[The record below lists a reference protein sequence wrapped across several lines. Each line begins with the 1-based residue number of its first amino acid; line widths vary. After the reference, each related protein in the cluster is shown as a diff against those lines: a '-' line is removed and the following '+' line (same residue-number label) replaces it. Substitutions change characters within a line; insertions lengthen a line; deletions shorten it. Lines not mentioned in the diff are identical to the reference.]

1 MFKEMT
7 VDKNRLDE
15 LRQLVEQVMYAP
27 TKQEAQHSIRRLEFM
42 ASSIKGEVDRYF
54 SGKLGEVISYAKEA
68 SGRVKN
74 KDHWISCV
82 EQCWYV
88 FENGVKEVNETKT

>member
-1 MFKEMT
+1 

-15 LRQLVEQVMYAP
+15 LRQLVEEVMYAS
-27 TKQEAQHSIRRLEFM
+27 TKKEAQHSIRRLEFK
-42 ASSIKGEVDRYF
+42 AAAVKVEVDRYF
-54 SGKLGEVISYAKEA
+54 SGKLSEVVSYAKEA